1 MPADPPE
8 HPLDPP
14 NLSHLS
20 LALIGAGLALLFLVA
35 PVAMLTIFAGV
46 LLALFLLMGGDAC
59 ARRLGISLHAGVGL
73 FSLLVT
79 GAFAL
84 LFVAF
89 APSVS
94 AQLNQLA
101 LDLPAGLQTL
111 RTRLEG
117 NDWLRPLYR
126 ALEPEEPAGIATGAL
141 SATLSTFGGAVVVA
155 FIGFYGAFNPDPYRN
170 GLLALV
176 APRLRPKARVML
188 ARIALLLRGW
198 LLARLFSMAVVG
210 VLTTLGL
217 WAAGVPLAVILG
229 LIAGLLG
236 FIPNLGPI
244 LSAVPAL
251 LLALSQGTSTVW
263 LVAGLYVAV
272 QTVETYVLTPVVE
285 ERETS
290 IPPALVLAGQLVMG
304 TLYGLLG
311 LALASPLIGAA
322 MVLIRDG
329 YVRQV
334 LEADLPDPLA
344 PPPKD
349 G

>member
-1 MPADPPE
+1 MPDMPAPFPD
-8 HPLDPP
+8 HGK
-14 NLSHLS
+14 LS
-20 LALIGAGLALLFLVA
+20 LALIGGGLVLLLLVA
-35 PVAMLTIFAGV
+35 PSAMLTIFAGV
-46 LLALFLLMGGDAC
+46 LLALFLLMGGDVC
-59 ARRLGISLHAGVGL
+59 ARRLGISPRAGVGL
-73 FSLLVT
+73 FSILLT
-79 GAFAL
+79 GAFAI

-89 APSVS
+89 APSVQEQANRL
-94 AQLNQLA
+94 AQ
-101 LDLPAGLQTL
+101 DLPAGLQTL

-126 ALEPEEPAGIATGAL
+126 ALQPEEPSGIATGAL
-141 SATLSTFGGAVVVA
+141 TATLSTFGGAVVVA
-155 FIGFYGAFNPDPYRN
+155 FIGFYGAFHPDPYRN
-170 GLLALV
+170 GLLTLV
-176 APRLRPKARVML
+176 APSLRPKARVIL

-210 VLTTLGL
+210 ALTTLGL

-229 LIAGLLG
+229 LIAGFLG

-251 LLALSQGTSTVW
+251 LLALSQGSSTVW
-263 LVAGLYVAV
+263 LVAGLYIAV

-290 IPPALVLAGQLVMG
+290 IPPALVLAAQLVMG

-322 MVLIRDG
+322 LVLIREG
-329 YVRQV
+329 YVHGV
-334 LEADLPDPLA
+334 LEAEPLA